1 MATLR
6 FQIQG
11 ELGHITLA
19 GFMDQIN
26 DHLRLLQDYDLAI
39 SRGQSASVEW
49 LITNVSTSSLVVE
62 TEPRSLLDDKNFGP
76 EVAKVY
82 VDGWASIEHEGVS
95 PPYLTENGMDAAR
108 RIVRRIGKDGI
119 EGIVVAGPERS
130 VIISPKASA
139 HMDQL
144 IPVKY
149 RSLGSAEGTLETIS
163 VHGSPRFTIYH
174 SRTKKAVR
182 CDIPATDS
190 TLLDRA
196 KEALGRRVIARGRL
210 ERNARG
216 EPIRIKAERLR
227 ILRERK
233 DLPTIAELGG
243 KYPDFTGGLTSEEYV
258 RRMRD
263 G

>member
-6 FQIQG
+6 FQVQG
-11 ELGHITLA
+11 ELGKITLS

-26 DHLRLLQDYDLAI
+26 AHLRLLQEYDLAI

-49 LITNVSTSSLVVE
+49 LITDISKGSLVVE
-62 TEPRSLLDDKNFGP
+62 TEPRSLLGDKDFGP

-82 VDGWASIEHEGVS
+82 VDGWAKIEHEGVS
-95 PPYLTENGMDAAR
+95 PPYLTEQGMDAAR
-108 RIVRRIGKDGI
+108 RIVRRIGK
-119 EGIVVAGPERS
+119 EGIKGVVVAGPERS
-130 VIISPKASA
+130 VTISPKASA

-144 IPVKY
+144 VPVKY

-174 SRTKKAVR
+174 SRTKKAIR

-190 TLLDRA
+190 TLLERA

-216 EPIRIKAERLR
+216 EPIRIKAKRLR

-233 DLPTIAELGG
+233 ELPTIAELGG

>member
-6 FQIQG
+6 FQVQG
-11 ELGHITLA
+11 KLGKITLA

-26 DHLRLLQDYDLAI
+26 AHLRLLQEYDLAI

-49 LITNVSTSSLVVE
+49 LITDISKGSLVVE
-62 TEPRSLLDDKNFGP
+62 TEPRSLLADKNFGP

-82 VDGWASIEHEGVS
+82 VDGWARIEHEGVS
-95 PPYLTENGMDAAR
+95 PPYLTEQGMDTVR
-108 RIVRRIGKDGI
+108 RIVRGIGKDGI

-130 VIISPKASA
+130 VTISPEASA

-144 IPVKY
+144 VPVKY

-174 SRTKKAVR
+174 SRTKKAIR

-196 KEALGRRVIARGRL
+196 KESLGRRVIARGRL

-216 EPIRIKAERLR
+216 EPIRIKAKELY
-227 ILRERK
+227 IFRK
-233 DLPTIAELGG
+233 KDTRWLNSIQ
-243 KYPDFTGGLTSEEYV
+243 
-258 RRMRD
+258 RR
-263 G
+263 